1 MTKTLLEMSNL
12 QQVARN
18 EQLQLAPMVE
28 EIFTDLA
35 PLAEKRSLTLEAEGD
50 ASLTGS
56 DALIYRLLFNLV
68 ENGIKY
74 NHSGGCVH
82 VTVSH
87 TQEDVEL
94 LVEDTGMGIPQAA
107 IEHIFERFYR
117 VDKARSRQ
125 AGGSGLGLSI
135 VHELVERNFG
145 SIAVS
150 SEEGKGTRFTVRL
163 PYFAL
168 EEDEDDA

>member
-1 MTKTLLEMSNL
+1 MWSCWSRIPVWASRRQRLS
-12 QQVARN
+12 
-18 EQLQLAPMVE
+18 
-28 EIFTDLA
+28 IF
-35 PLAEKRSLTLEAEGD
+35 
-50 ASLTGS
+50 
-56 DALIYRLLFNLV
+56 
-68 ENGIKY
+68 
-74 NHSGGCVH
+74 
-82 VTVSH
+82 
-87 TQEDVEL
+87 
-94 LVEDTGMGIPQAA
+94 
-107 IEHIFERFYR
+107 FERFYR